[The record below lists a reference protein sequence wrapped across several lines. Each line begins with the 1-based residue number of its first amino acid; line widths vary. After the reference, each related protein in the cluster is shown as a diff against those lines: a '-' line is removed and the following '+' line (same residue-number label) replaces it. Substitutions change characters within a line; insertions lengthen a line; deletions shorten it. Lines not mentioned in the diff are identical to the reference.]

1 MFRIWHVEEKSKIV
15 MPSELSD
22 FYFHNN
28 KAELTLGKEFH
39 NTNKI
44 IQRLDCNLNYC
55 QKK

>member
-44 IQRLDCNLNYC
+44 IQRLDCNWNYC